1 MTEASAKSGA
11 TEVEGFHV
19 TNGMDRLSGL
29 VAHHPGP
36 WIGLGNL
43 ETQLISGIVDPRP
56 VERPIYIAGLARS
69 GSTILLET
77 LAQHPDVATH
87 RYRDF
92 PFLFTPYLWNRW
104 LDLIPRKTEQP
115 SERSHADGIAVTSES
130 PEAFE
135 EVLWMAFFPRLHDP
149 SCSNVLDQ
157 STQHAS
163 FERFYRDHQRKLLAV
178 RRRNRYVAKGNYN
191 VSRLGYLLRLFPK
204 ARFVVPLRD
213 PVWHIASLMKQHAL
227 FLRGQDGNPKAAR
240 HLRRV
245 GHYEFGQDRRPM
257 NLADP
262 AATEEIIELWRRGE
276 ELRGWARY
284 WSQVH
289 HFIAD
294 ALDLDPALRRA
305 VQIVRYENLCAEPRA
320 TISALLTHCGLQPT
334 PGFLTSAAGR
344 FRLPTYYRPA
354 FNERELELIADET
367 AAALSRFAE
376 SAERSVA

>member
-1 MTEASAKSGA
+1 MTKSMK
-11 TEVEGFHV
+11 GFQV

-29 VAHHPGP
+29 VARYPGC
-36 WIGLGNL
+36 WTKLGNL
-43 ETQLISGIVDPRP
+43 ETQLMSGIVDPRP

-77 LAQHPDVATH
+77 LARHPDVATH

-104 LDLIPRKTEQP
+104 LDLVPRGTEQP

-149 SCSNVLDQ
+149 SYSNVLDQ
-157 STQHAS
+157 STRHAS

-178 RRRNRYVAKGNYN
+178 RRRARYVAKGNYN

-204 ARFVVPLRD
+204 ARFVVPVRD

-257 NLADP
+257 NLDNP
-262 AATEEIIELWRRGE
+262 AATEEVIELWRRGE

-294 ALDLDPALRRA
+294 ALDRDPALCRA
-305 VQIVRYENLCAEPRA
+305 VRIVRYESLCAEPRA
-320 TISALLTHCGLQPT
+320 TISGLLTHCGLQAD
-334 PGFLTSAAGR
+334 PGFLASSSSQ
-344 FRLPTYYRPA
+344 FHLPSYYRPA
-354 FNERELELIADET
+354 FNDGELELIADET
-367 AAALSRFAE
+367 AAAAGRFAE
-376 SAERSVA
+376 SPERSVA

>member
-1 MTEASAKSGA
+1 MTEPVK
-11 TEVEGFHV
+11 GFHV

-29 VAHHPGP
+29 VARHPGF
-36 WIGLGNL
+36 WIRLGDL
-43 ETQLISGIVDPRP
+43 ETSLMAGTIDPRP

-77 LAQHPDVATH
+77 LARHPEVATH

-104 LDLIPRKTEQP
+104 LDLAPRKGEQP
-115 SERSHADGIAVTSES
+115 AERSHADGIAVTSES

-135 EVLWMAFFPRLHDP
+135 EVLWMAFFPHLHDP
-149 SCSNVLDQ
+149 HRGNVLDR
-157 STQHAS
+157 STHHPA
-163 FERFYRDHQRKLLAV
+163 FERFYRDHLRKLLAA
-178 RRRNRYVAKGNYN
+178 RRRARYVAKGNYN
-191 VSRLGYLLRLFPK
+191 VSRIGYLLRLFPK
-204 ARFVVPLRD
+204 ARFIVPLRD
-213 PVWHIASLMKQHAL
+213 PVWHVASLMKQHAL

-257 NLADP
+257 NLGDP
-262 AATEEIIELWRRGE
+262 AATEEVIELWRRGE

-294 ALDLDPALRRA
+294 ALDQDPALRGA
-305 VQIVRYENLCAEPRA
+305 VRVVRYESLCAEPRA
-320 TISALLTHCGLQPT
+320 TLAGLLAHCGLHT
-334 PGFLTSAAGR
+334 DAGLLASSAGR
-344 FRLPTYYRPA
+344 FRLPAYYRPA
-354 FNERELELIADET
+354 FSDRELGLIAEET
-367 AAALSRFAE
+367 AAAAGRFAE

>member
-1 MTEASAKSGA
+1 MADVK
-11 TEVEGFHV
+11 GFHV
-19 TNGMDRLSGL
+19 TNGMDLLSGV
-29 VAHHPGP
+29 VARHPEA
-36 WIGLGNL
+36 WIKLGNL
-43 ETQLISGIVDPRP
+43 ETHVMSGVVDPRP

-77 LAQHPDVATH
+77 LARHPDVATH

-104 LDLIPRKTEQP
+104 LDLMPRRTEQP

-135 EVLWMAFFPRLHDP
+135 EVLWMAFFRHLHDP
-149 SCSNVLDQ
+149 SRSNVLGQ
-157 STQHAS
+157 STHHAS

-178 RRRNRYVAKGNYN
+178 RRRSRYAAKGNYN

-257 NLADP
+257 NLDNP
-262 AATEEIIELWRRGE
+262 AATEEIAELWRRGE

-294 ALDLDPALRRA
+294 ALDRDQALRGA
-305 VQIVRYENLCAEPRA
+305 VQVVRYERLCAEPRA
-320 TISALLTHCGLQPT
+320 AISSLLTHCGLKVE
-334 PGFLTSAAGR
+334 PGFVELSARR
-344 FRLPTYYRPA
+344 FHLPTYYRPV
-354 FNERELELIADET
+354 FNDRELALIADET
-367 AAALSRFAE
+367 GSAVARFAE

>member
-1 MTEASAKSGA
+1 MTKSMK
-11 TEVEGFHV
+11 GFQV

-29 VAHHPGP
+29 VARHPG
-36 WIGLGNL
+36 WWTKLGNL
-43 ETQLISGIVDPRP
+43 ETQLTAGIVDPRP

-77 LAQHPDVATH
+77 LARHPDVATH

-104 LDLIPRKTEQP
+104 LDLVPRKIEQP

-149 SCSNVLDQ
+149 RCSNVLDR
-157 STQHAS
+157 SARHES

-178 RRRNRYVAKGNYN
+178 RRRARYVAKGNYN

-204 ARFVVPLRD
+204 ARFIVPLRD

-257 NLADP
+257 NLGDP
-262 AATEEIIELWRRGE
+262 AATEEVIELWRGGE

-294 ALDLDPALRRA
+294 ALDRDPALRRA
-305 VQIVRYENLCAEPRA
+305 VRIVRYESLCAEPQA
-320 TISALLTHCGLQPT
+320 TISSLLTHCGLMAGT
-334 PGFLTSAAGR
+334 EFLASAASR

-354 FNERELELIADET
+354 FTDRELALIADET
-367 AAALSRFAE
+367 SAAVDRFAE

>member
-1 MTEASAKSGA
+1 
-11 TEVEGFHV
+11 
-19 TNGMDRLSGL
+19 MDRLSGL
-29 VAHHPGP
+29 VTRHPGG
-36 WIGLGNL
+36 WIKLGNL
-43 ETQLISGIVDPRP
+43 ETWLTAGVVDPRP

-77 LAQHPDVATH
+77 LARHPEVATH

-104 LDLIPRKTEQP
+104 LDLMPRPNERP
-115 SERSHADGIAVTSES
+115 AERSHADGITVTSES

-135 EVLWMAFFPRLHDP
+135 EVLWMAFFPYLHDP
-149 SCSNVLDQ
+149 SRSNVLDR
-157 STQHAS
+157 STRNAA
-163 FERFYRDHQRKLLAV
+163 FEHFYRDHQRKLLAA
-178 RRRNRYVAKGNYN
+178 RRRTRYVAKGNYN

-204 ARFVVPLRD
+204 ARIIVPVRD

-257 NLADP
+257 NLGDP
-262 AATEEIIELWRRGE
+262 AATEEITALWRSGE

-284 WSQVH
+284 WAQVH

-294 ALDLDPALRRA
+294 ALRHDPALRQA
-305 VQIVRYENLCAEPRA
+305 VRVVRYEGLCAEPRA
-320 TISALLTHCGLQPT
+320 NIAGLLAHCGLKAEPAFLDAAARRFHL
-334 PGFLTSAAGR
+334 PG
-344 FRLPTYYRPA
+344 YYRPA
-354 FNERELELIADET
+354 FNDRELALIADET
-367 AAALSRFAE
+367 GAAAARFTE